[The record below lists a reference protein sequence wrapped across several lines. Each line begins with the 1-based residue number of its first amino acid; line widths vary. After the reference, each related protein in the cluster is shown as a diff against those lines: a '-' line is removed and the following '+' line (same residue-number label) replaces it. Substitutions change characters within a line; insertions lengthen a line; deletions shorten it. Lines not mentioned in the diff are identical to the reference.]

1 MLAGIVKTVDPFVP
15 LPTYHRG
22 NRLLDALDSVE
33 RDAIVSHVFVIELAS
48 GAVTHEYGVDDTWV
62 YFPMDC
68 VLSVVATLEDGQ
80 GCEVGTIGNEG
91 ASGIPIA
98 LGARVLRTTI
108 CQVAGRS
115 GRIAIGAFGELFE
128 RFSLFRAIVFAS
140 EDARSFFVE
149 QLVVCNTIHTIEKR
163 CARWLLSLADRKESD
178 TYELT
183 HEYLSFMLGVRRPS
197 VTLAERRL
205 RELGAITYR
214 YGIIRIVDRALL
226 ESLAC
231 ECYRTAAE
239 NFRRSIDASRENH
252 DTLVR
257 PYPLRS

>member
-1 MLAGIVKTVDPFVP
+1 VNTIAPGTP
-15 LPTYHRG
+15 LPTYDRG
-22 NRLLDALDSVE
+22 NRLLDALGTLE
-33 RDAIVSHVFVIELAS
+33 REAIAAQVFVIDLVS
-48 GAVTHEYGVDDTWV
+48 GAVTHEYGALDTWV
-62 YFPMDC
+62 YFPIDC

-98 LGARVLRTTI
+98 LGARILRTTI
-108 CQVAGRS
+108 CQVAGRT
-115 GRIAIGAFGELFE
+115 GRLSIDAFVEFFE
-128 RFSLFRAIVFAS
+128 RFSAFREIVLAS

-205 RELGAITYR
+205 RELGAIEYR
-214 YGIIRIVDRALL
+214 YGVIRILDRALL

-239 NFRRSIDASRENH
+239 NFQFSIDTSREIH
-252 DTLVR
+252 DSNGR
-257 PYPLRS
+257 PLLLRSSAHGT

>member
-1 MLAGIVKTVDPFVP
+1 VNTIAPGTP
-15 LPTYHRG
+15 LPTYDRG
-22 NRLLDALDSVE
+22 NRLLDALGTLE
-33 RDAIVSHVFVIELAS
+33 REAIAAQVFVIELVS
-48 GAVTHEYGVDDTWV
+48 GAVTHEYGALDTWV
-62 YFPMDC
+62 YFPIDC

-108 CQVAGRS
+108 CQVAGRI
-115 GRIAIGAFGELFE
+115 GRL
-128 RFSLFRAIVFAS
+128 SM
-140 EDARSFFVE
+140 
-149 QLVVCNTIHTIEKR
+149 
-163 CARWLLSLADRKESD
+163 LSLADRKESD

-205 RELGAITYR
+205 RELGAIEYR
-214 YGIIRIVDRALL
+214 YGVIRILDRALL

-239 NFRRSIDASRENH
+239 NFQFSIDTSREIH
-252 DTLVR
+252 DSNGRLLL
-257 PYPLRS
+257 LRSSAHGT